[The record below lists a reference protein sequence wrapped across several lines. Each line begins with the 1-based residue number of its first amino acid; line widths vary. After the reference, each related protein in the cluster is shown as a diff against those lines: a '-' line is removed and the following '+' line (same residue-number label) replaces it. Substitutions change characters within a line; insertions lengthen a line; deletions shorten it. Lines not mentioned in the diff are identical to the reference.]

1 MVFYVVAS
9 LFTWRGV
16 QGFAVTKS
24 SAAINSLL
32 VHDTDTRSMRHIAK
46 RLLNASAVL
55 SLEEG
60 DVSFANPF
68 AEIYDKTLLSI
79 QHCINAYSHQQQSDS
94 KVVFIDGSWYH
105 KPDPTTGHTRNPSQE
120 YTTTRIPNARY
131 LDIDAIATTNEL
143 FPTLNPKSLPHMM
156 PPSKLFALAMDA
168 YNIDNDDHVIIYAR
182 RGSLFT
188 PRVWF
193 LFVSMGH
200 DPKRVHLMQGSL
212 EDYIEE
218 GGLVEETSDITDDEQ
233 QQHDRYHAS
242 MGKEYIDCFDSGIL
256 NVTRLY
262 HKHYDNTKPKY
273 ISNVNSAMNVCE
285 KEEVLEAVNDYLNNN
300 KGQMNNT
307 VILDTRGSGY
317 AKNGHIPSAIHLP
330 YKQIAT
336 SSNALKIQQKSTLKK
351 LFEEREIDYLD
362 QNLKIILSCGSGV

>member
-1 MVFYVVAS
+1 
-9 LFTWRGV
+9 
-16 QGFAVTKS
+16 
-24 SAAINSLL
+24 
-32 VHDTDTRSMRHIAK
+32 MRHITK
-46 RLLNASAVL
+46 RLLNARADS
-55 SLEEG
+55 SLEEE
-60 DVSFANPF
+60 DVSIANPF

-79 QHCINAYSHQQQSDS
+79 QRCINAYSQQQHQQSDTSSSVQSSS
-94 KVVFIDGSWYH
+94 KVVYIDGSWYH
-105 KPDPTTGHTRNPSQE
+105 KPDPTTGHLRNPSQE

-131 LDIDAIATTNEL
+131 LDIDAIATTHEL

-182 RGSLFT
+182 RGALFT

-218 GGLVEETSDITDDEQ
+218 GGLVEETSPDSFLITDDEQ
-233 QQHDRYHAS
+233 QQNDGYHSS
-242 MGKEYIDCFDSGIL
+242 MGKEYIDCFDNGIL

-285 KEEVLEAVNDYLNNN
+285 KEEVLEAVNDYLNTN

-330 YKQIAT
+330 YTQIAT

-362 QNLKIILSCGSGV
+362 EKLKIILSCGSGV